1 MDTYRLVAGRRGER
15 VVKATPTKSRTPFYG
30 LLLLLAVAGG
40 AGIWYSMQ
48 SKPITLDETQTANL
62 PPAEGYLRGRP
73 DAPVTIMEFAD
84 FECPGCGQ
92 FAALEEPEIRARLIE
107 PGLANFRFFDFPL
120 TEIHQ
125 NTLSA
130 HLAASCASD
139 QGKFWEMHDA
149 IFATADQWNGQVTS
163 NPRKVIDAQA
173 KQVGL
178 DMSVYGEC
186 MDSQKNLA
194 RIQANKQAGI
204 ARAVGSTPTLV
215 IGNKVYAGVMR
226 YDDIK
231 KVVDS
236 IIAAQPA
243 AAAPAVAVPAMAP
256 PKP

>member
-1 MDTYRLVAGRRGER
+1 M
-15 VVKATPTKSRTPFYG
+15 VKATPTKSRTPFYG

-48 SKPITLDETQTANL
+48 SKSKPITLDETQTANL

-163 NPRKVIDAQA
+163 NPRKVLDAQA
-173 KQVGL
+173 KAIGL
-178 DMSVYGEC
+178 NEGAYSEC
-186 MDSQKNLA
+186 MSSQKNLA
-194 RIQANKQAGI
+194 RIQANKKAGTD
-204 ARAVGSTPTLV
+204 RSVGSTPTII
-215 IGNKVYAGVMR
+215 IGNKLFPGGIR
-226 YDDIK
+226 YDEIRK
-231 KVVDS
+231 IVDS
-236 IIAAQPA
+236 I
-243 AAAPAVAVPAMAP
+243 VASQSATAAP